1 MAGVPNS
8 LTPLCDSAMPFLSFS
23 RNRVRTALGMGR
35 RSRLFRGLL
44 LGVLTL
50 NLTSCD
56 LLASLLIAIS
66 DTPSS
71 QHLLFGNP
79 SDAIA
84 DPSMADNYLIVGH
97 DYALSYN
104 KTRGTANWVS
114 WKLSTASLGSAERQD
129 DFRADDR
136 LPAGWYRVDG
146 NDYRGSGYDRGH
158 LVPSA
163 DRTDDVT
170 SNSSTFL
177 MTNIIP
183 QASKN
188 NRETWREL
196 EEYCRELVD
205 RGYELYIIAGVYGG
219 SKQIAAKNVTVPSQT
234 WKVVAALTPGQRPES
249 VTKDAIVFA
258 VDVPNNNRIS
268 SDWRRYQVSIDTLE
282 AKTRLD
288 LLEVLPD
295 AIEAV
300 LESQV
305 IEPPR

>member
-1 MAGVPNS
+1 MA
-8 LTPLCDSAMPFLSFS
+8 FRFFS
-23 RNRVRTALGMGR
+23 RNRMRLAVGYVTRSQRLQGWVMSGFAL
-35 RSRLFRGLL
+35 S
-44 LGVLTL
+44 LTGCGW
-50 NLTSCD
+50 LTSLQTSVLD
-56 LLASLLIAIS
+56 TSAS
-66 DTPSS
+66 P
-71 QHLLFGNP
+71 HLRFGNP

-84 DPSMADNYLIVGH
+84 DPRKADNYLLSGR

-104 KTRGTANWVS
+104 VSRGTANWVS
-114 WKLSTASLGSAERQD
+114 WNLSKANLGSVDRQD

-136 LPAGWYRVDG
+136 LPAAWYRVEG

-163 DRTDDVT
+163 DRTADVA

-196 EEYCRELVD
+196 EEYCRDLVN
-205 RGYELYIIAGVYGG
+205 RGYELYVIAGVYGG
-219 SKQIAAKNVTVPSQT
+219 SKQIVNQRVTVPSQT
-234 WKVVAALTPGQRPES
+234 WKVVAALAPGQRPER
-249 VTKDAIVFA
+249 VTVDAIVFA

-282 AKTRLD
+282 AKTQLD
-288 LLEVLPD
+288 LLEVIPD

-300 LESQV
+300 IESRIV
-305 IEPPR
+305 APPR

>member
-1 MAGVPNS
+1 
-8 LTPLCDSAMPFLSFS
+8 MPFLRLS
-23 RNRVRTALGMGR
+23 RNRVRAALGLVR
-35 RSRLFRGLL
+35 RSRLTQSLL
-44 LGVLTL
+44 IGVLAL
-50 NLTSCD
+50 NLTGCD
-56 LLASLLIAIS
+56 LLASLLIAVS
-66 DTPSS
+66 ETSPSE
-71 QHLLFGNP
+71 HLLFGNP

-84 DPSMADNYLIVGH
+84 DPSMADNYLLAGS

-114 WKLSTASLGSAERQD
+114 WKLSKATLGSASRQD
-129 DFRADDR
+129 NFRADDR
-136 LPAGWYRVDG
+136 LPADWYRVDG

-163 DRTDDVT
+163 DRTASVA
-170 SNSSTFL
+170 SNSSTFV

-205 RGYELYIIAGVYGG
+205 RGYELYVIAGVYGG
-219 SKQIAAKNVTVPSQT
+219 SKRIANQNVTVPSQT
-234 WKVVAALTPGQRPES
+234 WKVVAALTPGQRPDT

-258 VDVPNNNRIS
+258 VDVPNNNRVS
-268 SDWRRYQVSIDTLE
+268 SNWRRYQVSIDTLE

-288 LLEVLPD
+288 LLELLPD

-300 LESQV
+300 LESRV
-305 IEPPR
+305 AEPPR

>member
-1 MAGVPNS
+1 
-8 LTPLCDSAMPFLSFS
+8 MPFLHLS
-23 RNRVRTALGMGR
+23 RNRVRAALGLVR
-35 RSRLFRGLL
+35 RSRLTQSLL
-44 LGVLTL
+44 IGVLAL
-50 NLTSCD
+50 NLTGCD
-56 LLASLLIAIS
+56 LLASLLTAIS
-66 DTPSS
+66 ETSPSE
-71 QHLLFGNP
+71 HLLFGNP

-84 DPSMADNYLIVGH
+84 DPSMADNYLIAGS

-104 KTRGTANWVS
+104 ATRGTANWVS
-114 WKLSTASLGSAERQD
+114 WKLSKATLGSASRQD

-136 LPAGWYRVDG
+136 LPADWYRVDG

-163 DRTDDVT
+163 DRTASVA
-170 SNSSTFL
+170 SNSSTFV

-205 RGYELYIIAGVYGG
+205 RGYELYVIAGVYGG
-219 SKQIAAKNVTVPSQT
+219 SKQIAEKRVTVPSHT
-234 WKVVAALTPGQRPES
+234 WKVVAALTPGQRPDS
-249 VTKDAIVFA
+249 VTEDAIVFA
-258 VDVPNNNRIS
+258 VDVPNNNRVS
-268 SDWRRYQVSIDTLE
+268 SNWRRYQVSIDTLE

-300 LESQV
+300 LESRV
-305 IEPPR
+305 AEPPR

>member
-1 MAGVPNS
+1 MNFS
-8 LTPLCDSAMPFLSFS
+8 LLPWD
-23 RNRVRTALGMGR
+23 RALTRGGLFNLP
-35 RSRLFRGLL
+35 RLVRGLFV
-44 LGVLTL
+44 GVLTL
-50 NLTSCD
+50 NLTGCD
-56 LLASLLIAIS
+56 LLASLLPLVPES
-66 DTPSS
+66 PS

-84 DPSMADNYLIVGH
+84 DPSQAENYLIAGQ

-114 WKLSTASLGSAERQD
+114 WKLSKATLGSAERQD
-129 DFRADDR
+129 DFRVDDR
-136 LPAGWYRVDG
+136 LPAEWYRVDG
-146 NDYRGSGYDRGH
+146 NDYRGSDYDRGH

-163 DRTDDVT
+163 DRTASVA
-170 SNSSTFL
+170 SNSSTFV

-205 RGYELYIIAGVYGG
+205 RGYELYVIAGVYGG
-219 SKQIAAKNVTVPSQT
+219 SKQIAGKHVTVPSQT
-234 WKVVAALTPGQRPES
+234 WKAVVALMPGQRPES
-249 VTKDAIVFA
+249 LTRESIVFA

-268 SDWRRYQVSIDTLE
+268 SDWRRYLVSIDTIE

-288 LLEVLPD
+288 LLELIPD
-295 AIEAV
+295 AIEAT
-300 LESQV
+300 LESRV
-305 IEPPR
+305 AEPPR